1 MAEFSG
7 FTPREAPELPSDP
20 NSGGL
25 TIVGTGSFGSLSV
38 SGIVTST
45 GNSNGT
51 NTLSFSVSGSNLIFS
66 VVGIGSTTL
75 KLS

>member
-25 TIVGTGSFGSLSV
+25 TIAGTGSFGSLNV

-51 NTLSFSVSGSNLIFS
+51 NTLTFSVSGSDITFS
-66 VVGIGSTTL
+66 VAGIGSTTL
-75 KLS
+75 KLA

>member
-7 FTPREAPELPSDP
+7 FAAAEVPELPNDP

-25 TIVGTGSFGSLSV
+25 TIAGTGSFGSLSV

-45 GNSNGT
+45 GNSNGI
-51 NTLSFSVSGSNLIFS
+51 NTLTFSISGSNLTFS